1 MSIISPK
8 KDSAR
13 EFIRRLGSALG
24 LSLLVVV
31 VPPALA
37 RGIDP
42 AERREVPFDA
52 SLPSCQDPRVVSE
65 IAANFAVREDR
76 FLELGAAH
84 RPVRAAWSGELAHVG
99 LDYIPRRFCTGRV
112 LTNDG
117 RLRRIHYSIREDLGI
132 IGLSW
137 GTDWCV
143 LGLDRHNAHAP
154 ACRQAL
160 P

>member
-37 RGIDP
+37 REIDP

-76 FLELGAAH
+76 FWNSGLRIVQFEQLGQVSW
-84 RPVRAAWSGELAHVG
+84 RTWG